1 MNCQEFEFDIALYV
15 EGDLTA
21 LQSQQIES
29 HLAICESCR
38 AFASDLQTS
47 QLALKTFAGGDVEDA
62 VLDQVRHKV
71 MTQIR
76 LLEPVKPS
84 FWERLAMSWG
94 WRFAL
99 ASVLVALV
107 VLPLAL
113 AVFQPKPENTVRV
126 NGLIDNPPDE
136 MPAPASTPVVG
147 DSRLVPPTVA
157 KTTVPKTTRRVHRPQ
172 SQPAVSQKDI
182 NVAAN
187 TGPIQSLPANSGFT
201 EDSIRPS
208 DEDKMRVEIQT
219 EDPNVRIIWFVDKGS
234 SGE

>member
-1 MNCQEFEFDIALYV
+1 MSCQEFEFHIALYV

-21 LQSQQIES
+21 PQAQQVES
-29 HLAICESCR
+29 HLAVCESCR

-76 LLEPVKPS
+76 LLEPVKPG

-113 AVFQPKPENTVRV
+113 VVFQPKPATTVRV
-126 NGLIDNPPDE
+126 NSPIDHFPGT
-136 MPAPASTPVVG
+136 TPVSNPTPVAN
-147 DSRLVPPTVA
+147 DSSSVPTTVA
-157 KTTVPKTTRRVHRPQ
+157 KTTVTKITRRVHRPQ
-172 SQPAVSQKDI
+172 PQPTVSQKDI
-182 NVAAN
+182 DVAAN
-187 TGPIQSLPANSGFT
+187 TGPIRSLPANSGFT

-219 EDPNVRIIWFVDKGS
+219 EDPNIRIIWFVDRES

>member
-1 MNCQEFEFDIALYV
+1 MNCQEFEFHIALYV

-21 LQSQQIES
+21 SQAQQIES
-29 HLAICESCR
+29 HLAVCESCR
-38 AFASDLQTS
+38 AFARDLQTS

-62 VLDQVRHKV
+62 VLDQVRHRV

-76 LLEPVKPS
+76 LLEPVKPG
-84 FWERLAMSWG
+84 FWERLAMSWR

-107 VLPLAL
+107 MLPLAVV
-113 AVFQPKPENTVRV
+113 VFQPKPATTVRV
-126 NGLIDNPPDE
+126 NGPIGHSPE
-136 MPAPASTPVVG
+136 TTSTAASTQVAD
-147 DSRLVPPTVA
+147 DSSSVPTPVA
-157 KTTVPKTTRRVHRPQ
+157 KTTAPKTIRRVHRPQ
-172 SQPAVSQKDI
+172 PQPAVSQEDI

-187 TGPIQSLPANSGFT
+187 AGPVRSLPANSGFT

-219 EDPNVRIIWFVDKGS
+219 EDPNVRIIWFVDKES
-234 SGE
+234 Q

>member
-21 LQSQQIES
+21 SQIQQLES

-38 AFASDLQTS
+38 AFAEDLQTS
-47 QLALKTFAGGDVEDA
+47 QMALKTFAGGDVEDA

-76 LLEPVKPS
+76 LLEPVKPN

-113 AVFQPKPENTVRV
+113 VVFKSQPAQPLQVKV
-126 NGLIDNPPDE
+126 NGVVEPISNEDE
-136 MPAPASTPVVG
+136 TPNSVQQAAHSKPANNVESTVQK
-147 DSRLVPPTVA
+147 RN
-157 KTTVPKTTRRVHRPQ
+157 RRVHHPRPQ
-172 SQPAVSQKDI
+172 TILPQDAA
-182 NVAAN
+182 NVAVN
-187 TGPIQSLPANSGFT
+187 TNPVRSTPAISGFT

-219 EDPNVRIIWFVDKGS
+219 EDPK
-234 SGE
+234 